1 MTAHT
6 EKDFEQLLNEINP
19 LANIAGHEYE
29 AGYALRLVDPILFR
43 EMYLE
48 WVDSDECLDGF
59 EDVDFDTLPEE
70 ARGCDIVTFEDAK
83 YLPLFGGKGWDD
95 RNIIYK
101 DEGKVF
107 LVHAVDSSQL
117 DEFESYS
124 ETPDILWGEEED
136 GKRYSIRGAFDFY
149 KYEYHLF
156 DHSWEEVDSGW
167 YGYDYNGE
175 RDTIETIFDRV
186 VF

>member
-6 EKDFEQLLNEINP
+6 EKDFEQLLNEIDGD
-19 LANIAGHEYE
+19 AVIAGFKYP

-48 WVDSDECLDGF
+48 WIDSDECLDGY

-95 RNIIYK
+95 MNIVYK
-101 DEGKVF
+101 DGGKVF

-117 DEFESYS
+117 DEFEYYS
-124 ETPDILWGEEED
+124 ETPDILWGEEG

-149 KYEYHLF
+149 KYQYHQF